1 MCSACSASSPDPFAD
16 RGLSRRGLLALVGGL
31 AVSGVALAQQLPAG
45 SRVRAVADS
54 AQLAGTNPPTIAS
67 CADWNARE
75 PSQPVKMLSKPPV
88 RILVHHTATANKN
101 EVAESDL
108 KVLARAIQDFHMDTN
123 GWIDSG
129 HHFLI
134 NRGGLI
140 AEGRHRS
147 LEVLQGGQQF
157 VEGAHCPNQ
166 NQTAIGI
173 ENQGSYTEVDPPSA
187 MLSSLRTLC
196 AYACV
201 QYGIDPGQLYGHRD
215 YRDTACPGDRLYAL
229 LPWLRNQVGQLLGKG
244 SEWRAVTEP
253 TWPLLRIADQGAVVQ
268 AAQHLLRA
276 AGVVGVPADGVFG
289 RATADGVFAFQQLH
303 GLELTGMIGGGSW
316 PLLAVDVRP
325 GQGGE
330 AEQAVRV
337 LVSRTGVAR
346 IRTPAVVNRLT
357 WQRLLGTA

>member
-1 MCSACSASSPDPFAD
+1 MCSRCSASPPDPFAD

-31 AVSGVALAQQLPAG
+31 AVGGVALAHQLPG
-45 SRVRAVADS
+45 ESGVRAVADS
-54 AQLAGTNPPTIAS
+54 EPLAGANQLTITS

-75 PSQPVKMLSKPPV
+75 PSNPVKMLSKPPV
-88 RILVHHTATANKN
+88 RILVHHTATANRK

-108 KVLARAIQDFHMDTN
+108 KVLARAIQDFHMDNN

-147 LEVLQGGQQF
+147 LEALQSGRQF

-173 ENQGSYTEVDPPSA
+173 ENQGSYTQVDPPGG
-187 MLSSLRTLC
+187 MLSSLRALC

-244 SEWRAVTEP
+244 TEWRAVTEP
-253 TWPLLRIADQGAVVQ
+253 TWPLLRIADQGAAVL

-276 AGVVGVPADGVFG
+276 AGVAGVPSDGVFG
-289 RATADGVFAFQQLH
+289 RSTADGVFAFQQQH

-316 PLLAVDVRP
+316 PLLAVDVRA

-330 AEQAVRV
+330 AEQAVRA
-337 LVSRTGVAR
+337 LLNRPGVAR
-346 IRTPAVVNRLT
+346 VRAPAVVNRLT